1 MSNSSTSQ
9 IFSYLAPAKV
19 NLCLNIGKKQ
29 LNGYHELASVVGFT
43 EFGDTITI
51 QISNKDHLVLSGPFS
66 ENLPTNINDNLIIKS
81 VKKLRRLK
89 HKIPP
94 LKITVDKQI
103 PVGGGLGGGSSDAAT
118 IFTALNN
125 IFNLNIS
132 RAYLEKITVKIGADI
147 PVCLNRTFVVMRGI
161 GDQITPISNSYVP
174 QYVVLA
180 NPGSIVDTK
189 SVFEKFD
196 DYRREGN
203 TKNIPKNLNIKRF
216 LESGNDL
223 QNTAKKTYPEVEI
236 LLNTMTSLYPTNYAL
251 RPSCIKMSGSGS
263 SCFALFED
271 AVTANTYCH
280 NIQKAGFWSV
290 STKFI
295 SKF

>member
-43 EFGDTITI
+43 EFGDIITI
-51 QISNKDHLVLSGPFS
+51 QISNKDRLVLSGLFA
-66 ENLPTNINDNLIIKS
+66 ENLPDNINDNLIIRS
-81 VKKLRRLK
+81 VKKLRKLK
-89 HKIPP
+89 YRIPP
-94 LKITVDKQI
+94 LKITIDKQI

-125 IFNLNIS
+125 LFNLNIS
-132 RAYLEKITVKIGADI
+132 RTDLDKITVKIGADI
-147 PVCLNRTFVVMRGI
+147 PVCFNRTFVIMRGI
-161 GDQITPISNSYVP
+161 GDQITPIANAYVP

-189 SVFEKFD
+189 RVFEKFD
-196 DYRREGN
+196 DFKREGN
-203 TKNIPKNLNIKRF
+203 RKNIPKNLDVKRF
-216 LESGNDL
+216 LKSGNDL
-223 QNTAKKTYPEVEI
+223 QDITKKIYPEVEI
-236 LLNTMTSLYPTNYAL
+236 LLNTMMSLLPINYTL
-251 RPSCIKMSGSGS
+251 RPSCIRMSGSGS

-280 NIQKAGFWSV
+280 NIQKAGFWSI

-295 SKF
+295 SEF

>member
-1 MSNSSTSQ
+1 MSNSITSQ

-51 QISNKDHLVLSGPFS
+51 QTSSEDRLVLSGPFAES
-66 ENLPTNINDNLIIKS
+66 LPANKNDNLIIRS
-81 VKKLRRLK
+81 VKKLRKLK
-89 HKIPP
+89 YKIPP
-94 LKITVDKQI
+94 LKITIDKQI

-125 IFNLNIS
+125 LFNLNIS
-132 RAYLEKITVKIGADI
+132 RADLEKITVKIGADI
-147 PVCLNRTFVVMRGI
+147 PVCFNRTFVVMRGI
-161 GDQITPISNSYVP
+161 GDQITPIANAYVP

-180 NPGSIVDTK
+180 NAGSIVDTK

-196 DYRREGN
+196 DFQREKN
-203 TKNIPKNLNIKRF
+203 TKNITKNLDIKRF
-216 LESGNDL
+216 LENGNDL
-223 QNTAKKTYPEVEI
+223 QDTTKKIYPEVEI
-236 LLNTMTSLYPTNYAL
+236 LLNTMVSLYPKNYAL

-280 NIQKAGFWSV
+280 NIQKAGFWSI

-295 SKF
+295 SEF